1 MNAIPAIVA
10 STVSR
15 HCNCTSGPSDP
26 LLNILIGVV
35 LGLGL
40 FAIFK
45 ITIHFARNHYFAR

>member
-10 STVSR
+10 STASR
-15 HCNCTSGPSDP
+15 HCNFTGGPSDP
-26 LLNILIGVV
+26 ILKILIGLV

-45 ITIHFARNHYFAR
+45 IAVHFARNH